1 MDTLKIGEFLK
12 ALRKAKGYTQEEV
25 ANRLMLS
32 PKTISRWESGNG
44 IPDINIISA
53 VADLYS
59 VTVDEILKGE
69 RQTEKQSQLSEQ
81 TNKLKNDSKVKVI
94 MNNIINKYNHYFI
107 SSLSIIGATLLLAII
122 FGFLGFVTVAYFLMF
137 LGLTVGI
144 VIMIIANSDVKG
156 ILTDSREEG
165 LEEGINKTEREIR
178 RRNVL
183 FLDLFVATTLIE
195 LFIFYILLASSLIY
209 LDGNYILLVGFI
221 FEIVLLVCYL
231 IFRKYYANYELKG
244 NLRELNDCLFL
255 IASVLSIFSILF
267 YMNVSI
273 TVSDI
278 NNVKSTSS
286 FETWIFT
293 YFYNTD
299 VGYLYRGISIGLLAL
314 SIGGLL
320 MAIKYKKA
328 SLILLS
334 TVMGIISSI
343 LSISDAEYRDSSV
356 SAFSILSLIILF
368 IIIIFIFKNKK
379 AIKNNRQV

>member
-368 IIIIFIFKNKK
+368 IIIILIFKNKK